1 MRDQPIPDVQS
12 GRDAFSAGA
21 TFHGARAL
29 LFISFAALS
38 TPPFVYGLL
47 PVFRNVQTGLW
58 WCAALILLLS
68 ALLLTRIVDDREP
81 ASQTRV
87 HGPDLGLLLP
97 FAGLALLIVGY
108 WHSVHL
114 ADLRS
119 LPIDSRYADM
129 LPLMLSGFADL
140 DQWQSPYRPHDVPWT
155 LTNYYLPLTF
165 LPYYLAYKC
174 GLDIRYVN
182 LACFALTSLML
193 LSLWPRTGSRVRQ
206 ALFFGHWAAT
216 TWAFHAV
223 IDAQQFTRIIHMGP
237 YWLYV
242 TVAYTMIVLQ
252 KPYAAAA
259 GLLCA
264 LAARETAV
272 FHAIPL
278 GIALLLFERTTARIF
293 LTVIPIGLSLI
304 FLPFFIDNP
313 SFYSGNLAQY
323 ASLEWVIENS
333 GGYHF
338 VGLTGLLHR
347 IDMMDYNW
355 FFIGAGSAICLAL
368 YLSRARSWNSGR
380 ALFLCFC
387 CVNVS
392 ASFAAVPW
400 PYLSVPS
407 LLILT
412 VFMLGEFGS
421 GCRSEDG
428 QPRDSQP
435 A

>member
-1 MRDQPIPDVQS
+1 MIP
-12 GRDAFSAGA
+12 
-21 TFHGARAL
+21 
-29 LFISFAALS
+29 
-38 TPPFVYGLL
+38 
-47 PVFRNVQTGLW
+47 
-58 WCAALILLLS
+58 
-68 ALLLTRIVDDREP
+68 
-81 ASQTRV
+81 
-87 HGPDLGLLLP
+87 
-97 FAGLALLIVGY
+97 
-108 WHSVHL
+108 
-114 ADLRS
+114 
-119 LPIDSRYADM
+119 
-129 LPLMLSGFADL
+129 
-140 DQWQSPYRPHDVPWT
+140 
-155 LTNYYLPLTF
+155 
-165 LPYYLAYKC
+165 
-174 GLDIRYVN
+174 N
-182 LACFALTSLML
+182 LATE
-193 LSLWPRTGSRVRQ
+193 P
-206 ALFFGHWAAT
+206 
-216 TWAFHAV
+216 
-223 IDAQQFTRIIHMGP
+223 
-237 YWLYV
+237 
-242 TVAYTMIVLQ
+242 
-252 KPYAAAA
+252 
-259 GLLCA
+259 
-264 LAARETAV
+264 
-272 FHAIPL
+272 
-278 GIALLLFERTTARIF
+278 
-293 LTVIPIGLSLI
+293 LI

-347 IDMMDYNW
+347 IDMMNYNW

>member
-1 MRDQPIPDVQS
+1 MDRIGLMTYNSPDHTPASGMDSFSPRQSTTMGRCESNPFLTSRS

-21 TFHGARAL
+21 TIHGARAL

-47 PVFRNVQTGLW
+47 PVLRNVQTGLW

-81 ASQTRV
+81 ASQARV

-140 DQWQSPYRPHDVPWT
+140 DQWQSPYRPHDVPLT

-223 IDAQQFTRIIHMGP
+223 IDAQ
-237 YWLYV
+237 
-242 TVAYTMIVLQ
+242 
-252 KPYAAAA
+252 
-259 GLLCA
+259 
-264 LAARETAV
+264 
-272 FHAIPL
+272 
-278 GIALLLFERTTARIF
+278 
-293 LTVIPIGLSLI
+293 
-304 FLPFFIDNP
+304 
-313 SFYSGNLAQY
+313 
-323 ASLEWVIENS
+323 
-333 GGYHF
+333 
-338 VGLTGLLHR
+338 
-347 IDMMDYNW
+347 
-355 FFIGAGSAICLAL
+355 
-368 YLSRARSWNSGR
+368 
-380 ALFLCFC
+380 
-387 CVNVS
+387 
-392 ASFAAVPW
+392 
-400 PYLSVPS
+400 
-407 LLILT
+407 
-412 VFMLGEFGS
+412 
-421 GCRSEDG
+421 
-428 QPRDSQP
+428 
-435 A
+435 